1 MRYVMLLTFMVIW
14 SRIFG
19 ADPLKVGDSVPDFVL
34 KDQNGNDFRLKDHIG
49 KSSLVI
55 YFYPKDDTP
64 GCTKQACYFRD
75 QYEAFTSAGALV
87 IGISG
92 QDVASH
98 KAFAQKYNLPFTL
111 LADVDGKVR
120 KLFGA
125 GSGIIPGRVTF
136 VIDKKGKVAYVF
148 SSQTDVQ
155 RHVEEALKIVRQIG
169 GSQD

>member
-1 MRYVMLLTFMVIW
+1 MKYLMLLPLMTLW
-14 SRIFG
+14 SYIFG
-19 ADPLKVGDSVPDFVL
+19 EEPLKVGESVPDFVL
-34 KDQNGNDFRLKDHIG
+34 KDQDGKEFRLSDHLG
-49 KSSLVI
+49 KSTLVI

-75 QYEAFTSAGALV
+75 QYEAFTSAGATV
-87 IGISG
+87 IGISS

-98 KAFAQKYNLPFTL
+98 KAFAKKYNLPFTL

-120 KLFGA
+120 KQFGA

-136 VIDKKGKVAYVF
+136 VVGKDGKIAYVF

-155 RHVEEALKIVRQIG
+155 RHIEEALRIVRQLNG
-169 GSQD
+169 R

>member
-1 MRYVMLLTFMVIW
+1 MKAYFMLLTLVAFW
-14 SRIFG
+14 GRIFG
-19 ADPLKVGDSVPDFVL
+19 DEPLKVGESVPDFTL
-34 KDQNGNDFRLKDHIG
+34 QDQNGKEFRLSEHLG
-49 KSSLVI
+49 KTCLVI

-75 QYEAFTSAGALV
+75 QYEAFTSAGATV

-98 KAFAQKYNLPFTL
+98 KAFAKKYNLPFTL
-111 LADVDGKVR
+111 LADVEGKVR
-120 KLFGA
+120 KQFGA

-136 VIDKKGKVAYVF
+136 VVGKDGKVAYVF

-155 RHVEEALKIVRQIG
+155 RHVEEALRVVQQLNSR
-169 GSQD
+169 